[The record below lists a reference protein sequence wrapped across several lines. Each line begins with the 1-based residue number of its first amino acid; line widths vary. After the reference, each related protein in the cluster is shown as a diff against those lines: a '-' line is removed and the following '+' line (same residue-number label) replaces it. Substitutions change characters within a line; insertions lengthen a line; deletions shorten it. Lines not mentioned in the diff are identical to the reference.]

1 VVTVLARVLSG
12 GVSGIDGY
20 VVRVE
25 ADVSRGLPSF
35 SMVGLGDSAVREGRD
50 RVSSAIRNSG
60 FRFPM
65 ERITVN
71 LAPADVRKEGAGF
84 DLPIALGVLAAT
96 GQVEARA
103 LERVAVMGE
112 LALDGSTRRVKG
124 VLPMAVAAVRA
135 GLTGIVVPPANAREA
150 SAVGRLRVL
159 PAASL
164 KSAVRVLGGG
174 EPDALPEDS
183 GCRSDPG
190 VRAEDLSDVRGQEH
204 AKRALEVAAAGGHNL
219 LMVGPPGV
227 GKTMLARRM
236 AAMLPDLREEEAL
249 AVTTIHSVAGLLPEG
264 GGLVTARPFRAP
276 HHTVSAAGLV
286 GGGSVPRP
294 GEISLAHKG
303 VLFLDE
309 LPEFRRDALEALRQ
323 PVEEGRVTI
332 TRSMSTVSFP
342 SEFAL
347 VASMNPCPCG
357 NLGHPR
363 VPCRCTPPVI
373 RRYLSKVS
381 GPLIDRID
389 VRVALGA
396 PAFEE
401 LAGGPARDDTAAAR
415 ERVLMARRA
424 QEERALGAHA
434 DRGGLAAVN
443 ARLQV
448 AVLDDVVRMSTEAR
462 SLVRGAVGKLDLSAR
477 SYHKVLRVA
486 RTIADLAGAGAVAA
500 EHVSEALQYRSDP
513 GLSGAVVGGPRGS

>member
-1 VVTVLARVLSG
+1 VLARVLSG

-35 SMVGLGDSAVREGRD
+35 STVGLGDSAVREGRD
-50 RVSSAIRNSG
+50 RVASAIRNSG
-60 FRFPM
+60 FKFPM

-84 DLPIALGVLAAT
+84 DLPIALGILAAT

-124 VLPMAVAAVRA
+124 VLPMAVAAGRA

-150 SAVGRLRVL
+150 SAVGRLSVL
-159 PAASL
+159 PVASL
-164 KSAVRVLGGG
+164 KSAVRVLAGG
-174 EPDALPEDS
+174 EPDALPEASDS
-183 GCRSDPG
+183 RPDPG
-190 VRAEDLSDVRGQEH
+190 GRAEDLSDVRGQEH

-236 AAMLPDLREEEAL
+236 AAILPDLTEEEAL
-249 AVTTIHSVAGLLPEG
+249 IVTTIHSVAGLLPEG
-264 GGLVTARPFRAP
+264 VGLVTTRSFRAP

-286 GGGSVPRP
+286 GGGNVPRP
-294 GEISLAHKG
+294 GEVSLAHKG

-363 VPCRCTPPVI
+363 VPCRCTPPEI

-381 GPLIDRID
+381 GPLLDRID
-389 VRVALGA
+389 VRVSLGT

-401 LAGGPARDDTAAAR
+401 LAGGPACDDTRGAR
-415 ERVLMARRA
+415 ERVLAARRV
-424 QEERALGAHA
+424 QEERAQTAA
-434 DRGGLAAVN
+434 PDRGGFAPVN
-443 ARLQV
+443 ARLHV
-448 AVLDDVVRMSTEAR
+448 AVLDDVVRMSSEAR
-462 SLVRGAVGKLDLSAR
+462 SIVRSAVRKLDLSAR

-486 RTIADLAGAGAVAA
+486 RTIADLVGAWAVAA

-513 GLSGAVVGGPRGS
+513 GLSRAPGARLRGP

>member
-1 VVTVLARVLSG
+1 MLARVLSG
-12 GVSGIDGY
+12 GVIGIEGY

-35 SMVGLGDSAVREGRD
+35 STVGLGDSAVREGRD
-50 RVSSAIRNSG
+50 RVASAIRNSG

-65 ERITVN
+65 ERVTIN
-71 LAPADVRKEGAGF
+71 LAPADIRKEGAGF
-84 DLPIALGVLAAT
+84 DLPVALGILAAT
-96 GQVEARA
+96 GQAEAGA
-103 LERVAVMGE
+103 LGRLVVMGE
-112 LALDGSTRRVKG
+112 LALDGSTRRVRG
-124 VLPMAVAAVRA
+124 VLPMAVAAARA
-135 GLTGIVVPPANAREA
+135 GLSGIVVPPANAREA
-150 SAVGRLRVL
+150 SAVSRLRVL
-159 PAASL
+159 PAGSL
-164 KSAVRVLGGG
+164 SAAVRILGGG
-174 EPDALPEDS
+174 EADAPPDTFEGAPE
-183 GCRSDPG
+183 PAA
-190 VRAEDLSDVRGQEH
+190 RAEDLSDVRGQEH

-236 AAMLPDLREEEAL
+236 AAILPRLTEEEAL
-249 AVTTIHSVAGLLPEG
+249 AVTTIHSVAGLLPEAA
-264 GGLVTARPFRAP
+264 GLVTARPFRAP

-294 GEISLAHKG
+294 GEVSLAHKG

-323 PVEEGRVTI
+323 PLEEGRVTI

-363 VPCRCTPPVI
+363 VPCRCTPSTI

-381 GPLIDRID
+381 GPLLDRID
-389 VRVALGA
+389 VRVSLGT

-401 LAGGPARDDTAAAR
+401 LADGPGVDDTAAAR
-415 ERVLMARRA
+415 SRVLAARGA
-424 QEERALGAHA
+424 QEERA
-434 DRGGLAAVN
+434 RGGARMASGLLPELN
-443 ARLQV
+443 ARLHV
-448 AVLDDVVRMSTEAR
+448 AVLDETVHMSPEAKSVVRSA
-462 SLVRGAVGKLDLSAR
+462 VRKLALSAR
-477 SYHKVLRVA
+477 AYHKVLRVA
-486 RTIADLAGAGAVAA
+486 RTIADLAGAGTVAA
-500 EHVSEALQYRSDP
+500 EHLSEALQYRADP
-513 GLSGAVVGGPRGS
+513 GSPTAARGRARGS